1 MSSLVDRTT
10 GAFPTKSALQVR
22 QAFERTHPAP
32 RVTTA
37 AQWTPIGP
45 FSSFSGYSGIGRI
58 NCVAFHPTDQNIY
71 WVGAAAGG
79 LWETRDNGGTWT
91 CLTDNNGVL
100 GVSDIVIPDDYD
112 TSNTIY
118 IATGDSD
125 AWDNRSVGVLK
136 TTDGGTTWNETG
148 LSFTIYDG
156 RMVNRLLQDPT
167 NKDVLIAATSI
178 GVFKTFDG
186 GTTWN
191 TQMIDVEFIDME
203 FNPNNPAII
212 YGSTKYSQIFRST
225 DGNSFSPVFTDGNA
239 NRIELAVSPNQPDWV
254 YAVASNGNS
263 GLYGIF
269 KSTDSGFTFNEVSVE
284 ALKIS

>member
-1 MSSLVDRTT
+1 
-10 GAFPTKSALQVR
+10 
-22 QAFERTHPAP
+22 
-32 RVTTA
+32 
-37 AQWTPIGP
+37 
-45 FSSFSGYSGIGRI
+45 
-58 NCVAFHPTDQNIY
+58 
-71 WVGAAAGG
+71 
-79 LWETRDNGGTWT
+79 
-91 CLTDNNGVL
+91 
-100 GVSDIVIPDDYD
+100 
-112 TSNTIY
+112 
-118 IATGDSD
+118 
-125 AWDNRSVGVLK
+125 
-136 TTDGGTTWNETG
+136 
-148 LSFTIYDG
+148 
-156 RMVNRLLQDPT
+156 MVNRLLQDPT

-203 FNPNNPAII
+203 FNPNNPTII

-269 KSTDSGFTFNEVSVE
+269 KSTDSGFTFNEVFSGSTKNLLTWE
-284 ALKIS
+284 SLSLIHILHHPMEKYAGME